1 MVPAAN
7 PLRSPPTTSQTL
19 SEERIYAAIKALEKL
34 LCPDVPERNIRA
46 GNQNDMAL
54 PAGSNEYIINTI
66 VAHEMHGT
74 PIVDYPPLNGPLS
87 RLNEIVRQLAEI
99 QVQIDCY
106 SGRAEP
112 ARLRAQTIAAIARTT
127 PGHDFMNTFGV
138 SSLYADTPTNLTVVG
153 DANKFVHR
161 WTTTLHIVYWHT
173 VDLDVESFNAA
184 LIGVQNVDVRFPPK
198 EKRKK

>member
-1 MVPAAN
+1 MN
-7 PLRSPPTTSQTL
+7 PVKRSLSSPPTVSETI
-19 SEERIYAAIKALEKL
+19 SEERIYAAVKALEKL
-34 LCPDVPERNIRA
+34 LCPDVPETNIRA

-66 VAHEMHGT
+66 TAHVMHGT

-112 ARLRAQTIAAIARTT
+112 ARLRAQTIAALARTT
-127 PGHDFMNTFGV
+127 PGHDFLNAFGV

-153 DANKFVHR
+153 DADKFVHR

-184 LIGVQNVDVRFPPK
+184 LVGVQNVDVRFPHK